1 MYLDVSHTFIFFLE
15 VGIEP
20 ILSMNIEQKQQ
31 LFEQQFKTLYQF
43 AYRYVALRIL
53 SSIDREDVVA
63 QAYTDAYARLNQYD
77 EHKGVLQQWLT
88 GILRYKV
95 IDYWRQKKMT
105 VPLDDMAERLLAPRD
120 VTHDAVTLDQKLL
133 FKKIMEQLPD
143 HIRILFTLRYV
154 DDLTYQQIADLTG
167 KKATTI
173 RKLFS
178 DTHKQL
184 RGKFSDEFLGEE

>member
-1 MYLDVSHTFIFFLE
+1 MYLDASHTFTFFLE

-20 ILSMNIEQKQQ
+20 ILSMTIEQKQQ
-31 LFEQQFKTLYQF
+31 LFEQEFKALYQF
-43 AYRYVALRIL
+43 AYRYVSLRIL
-53 SSIDREDVVA
+53 SVIDREDIVA
-63 QAYTDAYARLNQYD
+63 QVCADAYARLNQYD
-77 EHKGVLQQWLT
+77 ETRGVLQQWLT

-95 IDYWRQKKMT
+95 IDYWRQKKIT
-105 VPLDDMAERLLAPRD
+105 VPLDDIAETLLVPAD
-120 VTHDAVTLDQKLL
+120 VTDAAVTLDQKLL
-133 FKKIMEQLPD
+133 FNKMMEQLPD

-154 DDLTYQQIADLTG
+154 DDLTYQQMADLTG

-184 RGKFSDEFLGEE
+184 REKFSDAFLGEE